1 MQNDNYLRTNEYD
14 DVLGS
19 IRHAIVCSRL
29 VENDP
34 QAYKWGILALH
45 SALQGA
51 CVCHLVDS
59 IAPLGVVY
67 NQQEWIDYF
76 NNRDENKR
84 PKTKLKSLPELLNA
98 LQNSDTYKNG
108 KIEISKKEY
117 DRLKYFN
124 DKIRNQFVHFE
135 PQGWSLE
142 ISGLPDFAC
151 LIAKII
157 KEIHSKGYAFCHLH
171 DDEQT
176 DLINNLEEL
185 KYRKSLIKSQPL
197 IQVYL

>member
-1 MQNDNYLRTNEYD
+1 MQNDNYLRTDEYD

-51 CVCHLVDS
+51 CVCHLVGS
-59 IAPLGVVY
+59 TAPLGVVY
-67 NQQEWIDYF
+67 NEQEWIDYL
-76 NNRDENKR
+76 NNRDENKP

-98 LQNSDTYKNG
+98 LRNSDTSKNG

-117 DRLKYFN
+117 DRLKYFH

-142 ISGLPDFAC
+142 ISGLPDFAR

-157 KEIHSKGYAFCHLH
+157 KEIHSKRYAFRHLH

-176 DLINNLEEL
+176 YLINNLEEL
-185 KYRKSLIKSQPL
+185 KKATWNVEKSIS
-197 IQVYL
+197 